1 MAGLERVAFVG
12 LGIMGGPMAR
22 NLREAGFELSVYT
35 RTREKAERFA
45 AEHGARAAATPAEA
59 AEGADAFITM
69 VPDAPQVE
77 EVLFGDAGA
86 AEALPMTRWSST
98 CPRPPPPRR
107 GRSPSGSRR
116 DDFVEAPVSGSKPKA
131 EDGTLTI
138 FAGGEPE
145 AFERAR
151 PLFEAMGELI
161 VHVGP
166 LGHGQMAK
174 LLTNTMGA
182 VNAAVLAEAMRTAK
196 AAGLDEDAFLKVAA
210 GSAGASGVLNLKGRP
225 MFDERWEPALF
236 KLEHMLKDVRHT
248 LDEARALGSSCS
260 CRRSRSA
267 STRARRTPATAS
279 RTSRRSTPPS
289 ARPAK
294 VNGDG
299 GHATPVRA
307 VARRARASAASCT
320 SGPSSWRLSPARR
333 SWSGRRRDAL
343 RPPRPST
350 RSRSRGCSA
359 PARSTTASPGS
370 RAPAPGCAGS
380 TTR

>member
-12 LGIMGGPMAR
+12 LGIMGAPMAR

-35 RTREKAERFA
+35 RTKEKAERFA

-86 AEALPMTRWSST
+86 ATALPDGALVVDMST
-98 CPRPPPPRR
+98 TSPTASRAIAERLAPR
-107 GRSPSGSRR
+107 
-116 DDFVEAPVSGSKPKA
+116 DFVEAPVSGSKPKA

-138 FAGGEPE
+138 FGGGESA

-151 PLFEAMGELI
+151 PLFDAMGELI

-182 VNAAVLAEAMRTAK
+182 VNAAVLAEAIRTAK

-225 MFDERWEPALF
+225 MFEERWEPALF

-248 LDEARALGSSCS
+248 LDEARALGIELQL
-260 CRRSRSA
+260 
-267 STRARRTPATAS
+267 PALAES
-279 RTSRRSTPPS
+279 FY
-289 ARPAK
+289 
-294 VNGDG
+294 
-299 GHATPVRA
+299 
-307 VARRARASAASCT
+307 ARAADAGHGEEDFAAIYT
-320 SGPSSWRLSPARR
+320 AFRSPV
-333 SWSGRRRDAL
+333 
-343 RPPRPST
+343 
-350 RSRSRGCSA
+350 
-359 PARSTTASPGS
+359 
-370 RAPAPGCAGS
+370 
-380 TTR
+380 

>member
-45 AEHGARAAATPAEA
+45 AEHGVRAAATPAEA
-59 AEGADAFITM
+59 AEGADALITM

-77 EVLFGDAGA
+77 EVLFGEAGA
-86 AEALPMTRWSST
+86 AEALPDEALVVDMSTTSPTSSRAIAERLA
-98 CPRPPPPRR
+98 PH
-107 GRSPSGSRR
+107 
-116 DDFVEAPVSGSKPKA
+116 DFVEAPVSGSKPKA

-138 FAGGEPE
+138 FAGGEPA

-151 PLFEAMGELI
+151 PLFDAMGELI

-182 VNAAVLAEAMRTAK
+182 VHAAVLAEAIRTAK

-225 MFDERWEPALF
+225 MFDERWEPVLF

-248 LDEARALGSSCS
+248 LDEARALGIELQLPALAE
-260 CRRSRSA
+260 RLY
-267 STRARRTPATAS
+267 TRADQAGHGEEDFAAIYTAFES
-279 RTSRRSTPPS
+279 
-289 ARPAK
+289 
-294 VNGDG
+294 
-299 GHATPVRA
+299 
-307 VARRARASAASCT
+307 
-320 SGPSSWRLSPARR
+320 
-333 SWSGRRRDAL
+333 
-343 RPPRPST
+343 
-350 RSRSRGCSA
+350 
-359 PARSTTASPGS
+359 
-370 RAPAPGCAGS
+370 
-380 TTR
+380 